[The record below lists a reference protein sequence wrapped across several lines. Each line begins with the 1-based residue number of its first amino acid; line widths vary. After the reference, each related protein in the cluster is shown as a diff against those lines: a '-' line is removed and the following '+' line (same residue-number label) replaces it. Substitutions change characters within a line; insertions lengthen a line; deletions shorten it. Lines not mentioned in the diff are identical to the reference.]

1 MTDDIARRRFHEH
14 VLPHLDDVYS
24 LARWITGD
32 TADAEDVAQ
41 EACLRAFKAFAV
53 VSPER
58 PRAFLLTVTRNAAYS
73 WLSKNR
79 SRALV
84 LAGAAEE
91 AEAQACADIPAVPSQ
106 EEAMIAASDQAS
118 VTEAIATLPLAFR
131 EVLVLREINGLS
143 YRDIA
148 EATGAPLGTVMS
160 RLARARALLAER
172 LGALR

>member
-1 MTDDIARRRFHEH
+1 MSDDIARRRFQEH
-14 VLPHLDDVYS
+14 ALPHLDDAYS

-32 TADAEDVAQ
+32 AADAEDVTQ
-41 EACLRAFKAFAV
+41 EACLRALKAFATI
-53 VSPER
+53 SPER

-73 WLSKNR
+73 WLAKNR
-79 SRALV
+79 PRALV

-91 AEAQACADIPAVPSQ
+91 AEAQAGADVATAPSQ
-106 EEAMIAASDQAS
+106 EEAMIAASDRAS
-118 VTEAIATLPLAFR
+118 VTEAIGSLPLAFR
-131 EVLVLREINGLS
+131 EALVLREINGQS

>member
-24 LARWITGD
+24 LARWITGNA
-32 TADAEDVAQ
+32 ADAEDVAQ
-41 EACLRAFKAFAV
+41 EACLRALKAFAMIA
-53 VSPER
+53 PER

-73 WLSKNR
+73 WLAKNR
-79 SRALV
+79 PRALV

-91 AEAQACADIPAVPSQ
+91 AEAQACADSPAVPSQ
-106 EEAMIAASDQAS
+106 EEAMISASDQAS
-118 VTEAIATLPLAFR
+118 VTEAIANLPLAFR
-131 EVLVLREINGLS
+131 EVLVLREINELS